1 MEFSEYVI
9 NVVSA
14 VIAVEYIDYGF
25 PKKYN
30 GFRRW
35 GVFAAGCAAYFLTV
49 TTLNML
55 ADFEGVLG
63 FLYGAVL
70 IVYGMWA
77 LRGRLQDFLIAG
89 LLWVL
94 IAIIGTY
101 SIFSVMGILTGNR
114 LGEMLQ
120 QQDDKRIYASVVA
133 MVVKFSMGKIA
144 AVFFRRR
151 DGIYEKENGIV
162 AGAFVFMTLLAM
174 GLFWLEMGNLE
185 SSVRYVL
192 TIGILVDEAGIIV
205 VLVQL
210 YQRLGRYQKEK
221 IEAQY
226 RRERE
231 QERLEGLRDMY
242 RVGREINHW
251 RHDMQGKLD
260 VLYRMQKNGK
270 YTEVEAYMEKL
281 CSGLRDYPE
290 LPQPT
295 ENEGLNAALI
305 KMIPKCRERGI
316 HFCYVIMG
324 KMGQIDSL
332 MLGNIL
338 DNLLCNGM
346 EACQN
351 LSGLREMELVI
362 RCRMDGLE
370 IYLENSIGESVLEK
384 NPQFASHKREQERH
398 GFGME
403 SICRIVE
410 EYEGIYEYWEE
421 KKEEDNRFCQR
432 IYLSYIQR

>member
-1 MEFSEYVI
+1 MEFSAYVI
-9 NVVSA
+9 NAISA

-35 GVFAAGCAAYFLTV
+35 GAFTVGCVAYFLTV
-49 TTLNML
+49 TALNRL
-55 ADFEGVLG
+55 IDFEGVLG
-63 FLYGAVL
+63 FFYGAVL
-70 IVYGMWA
+70 IAYGMWA
-77 LRGRLQDFLIAG
+77 LRGRFKDFLVSG

-94 IAIIGTY
+94 IAMLGTY
-101 SIFSVMGILTGNR
+101 GIFSAMGLLTGNS

-120 QQDDKRIYASVVA
+120 LQGDRRIYASVVA
-133 MVVKFSMGKIA
+133 LAVKFSMGKIA

-151 DGIYEKENGIV
+151 DGVYEKENGIV

-174 GLFWLEMGNLE
+174 GLFWLEAGNLE

-192 TIGILVDEAGIIV
+192 TIGILLDEAGIIV
-205 VLVQL
+205 FLVQL

-221 IEAQY
+221 IEARY

-231 QERLEGLRDMY
+231 QERLEGLMDMY

-251 RHDMQGKLD
+251 RHDMQGELD
-260 VLYRMQKNGK
+260 ILYRMQKNGK
-270 YTEVEAYMEKL
+270 YAEVETYMEKL

-295 ENEGLNAALI
+295 GNEGMDAALI

-324 KMGQIDSL
+324 KPERIDSIA
-332 MLGNIL
+332 LGNIM
-338 DNLLCNGM
+338 DNLLRNGM

-351 LSGLREMELVI
+351 LGGSRDIELTV

-384 NPQFASHKREQERH
+384 NPRFVSHKREKERH

-403 SICRIVE
+403 SIYRIVE
-410 EYEGIYEYWEE
+410 EHEGTYEYWEE
-421 KKEEDNRFCQR
+421 KDEENGRFCQR
-432 IYLSYIQR
+432 IYLNYI